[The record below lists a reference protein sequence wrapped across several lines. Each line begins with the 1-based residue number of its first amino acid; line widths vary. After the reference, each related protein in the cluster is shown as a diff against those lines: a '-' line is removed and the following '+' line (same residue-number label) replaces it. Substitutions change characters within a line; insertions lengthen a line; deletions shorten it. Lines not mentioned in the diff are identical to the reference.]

1 MKISYR
7 VSELLSRHNFH
18 GEFSKGNN
26 SVKNVDEV
34 KVLIH
39 CILSDDALYVYII
52 LGTNLQ
58 TF

>member
-26 SVKNVDEV
+26 SIKNVDEV
-34 KVLIH
+34 KVLIL

-52 LGTNLQ
+52 L
-58 TF
+58 